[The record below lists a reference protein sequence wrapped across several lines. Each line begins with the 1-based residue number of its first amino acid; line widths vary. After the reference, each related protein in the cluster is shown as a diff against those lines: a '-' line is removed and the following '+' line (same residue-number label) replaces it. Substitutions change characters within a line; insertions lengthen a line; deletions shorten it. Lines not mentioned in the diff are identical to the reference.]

1 MIDPDR
7 CVGCGLCVAACPT
20 TVVFHPD
27 PRMPT
32 AIDLRRRPLRALRD
46 EAWRA
51 ARHFPEGAL
60 RIVVFGC
67 QQGVDLRGLEP
78 VMPPAVATPAV
89 ATAGITLPCIGMLPP
104 SLIDYVL
111 SRNLAD
117 GVMLTGCPA
126 GSCRNRCGTRW
137 TEERLDGRRDPVLRA
152 RVPRDRLAWCWV
164 DANDRPRLEQELAQ
178 FAQRLEELPPRF
190 RETPPPRSHEAHRLP
205 GAAS

>member
-1 MIDPDR
+1 
-7 CVGCGLCVAACPT
+7 
-20 TVVFHPD
+20 
-27 PRMPT
+27 
-32 AIDLRRRPLRALRD
+32 
-46 EAWRA
+46 
-51 ARHFPEGAL
+51 
-60 RIVVFGC
+60 
-67 QQGVDLRGLEP
+67 
-78 VMPPAVATPAV
+78 MPPAVATPAV

-152 RVPRDRLAWCWV
+152 RVPRNRLALCWV
-164 DANDRPRLEQELAQ
+164 EADERLRLQQELGQ
-178 FAQRLEELPPRF
+178 FILRLEELPTRYRDQPAQRAAEQ
-190 RETPPPRSHEAHRLP
+190 RQLP